1 MKPPTV
7 RARCRGCHAW
17 INVSPFAPTFP
28 AGPFYCAP
36 CAPRTR
42 REGAPGEPDDDGGGV
57 TAGDDTST
65 DAIVIDVS
73 GRFGK

>member
-1 MKPPTV
+1 MSSPTV
-7 RARCRGCHAW
+7 RARCRACRAW
-17 INVSPFAPTFP
+17 IDVSPFAPQFP

-42 REGAPGEPDDDGGGV
+42 REGAAGTPDDD
-57 TAGDDTST
+57 AAPLAADEETST
-65 DAIVIDVS
+65 DALVIDVS